1 MNKTWPYSQETSIH
15 VGGNGRGKGS
25 TVHEYGKEMLG
36 TEEKV
41 RKLQGV
47 LTLNSAFIHHL
58 PTSRVNSEGDIRLR
72 KGQRCP

>member
-41 RKLQGV
+41 TEKAPRSSRSQLC
-47 LTLNSAFIHHL
+47 LHPS
-58 PTSRVNSEGDIRLR
+58 PTD
-72 KGQRCP
+72 